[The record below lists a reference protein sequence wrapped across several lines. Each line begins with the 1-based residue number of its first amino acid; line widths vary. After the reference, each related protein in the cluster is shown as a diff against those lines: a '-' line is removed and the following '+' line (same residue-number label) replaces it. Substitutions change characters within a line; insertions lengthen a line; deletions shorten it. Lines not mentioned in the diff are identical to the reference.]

1 MRHVPLA
8 AVLVFSV
15 PVLSA
20 SVLSADAP
28 SPVAAEVEKGVKAYN
43 AQDIA
48 YYERVLS
55 PDAVY
60 IAEDGAIFAGKERV
74 LRVFSRIFGKTPVRQ
89 LPGALVGPQ
98 TTPSPATAL
107 PSPSPSPSP
116 VPGPVAEAL
125 AQVVEQRY
133 GSQLEAADLE
143 EIKKGIE
150 DNLQAADRLKKALK
164 LTNAD

>member
-89 LPGALVGPQ
+89 LAITDLTTGSRGEVAWARFKWTLTMGPDSRQGVSSILFARAGDAWQVLQIQSTATGHVMAGAP
-98 TTPSPATAL
+98 TPAASS
-107 PSPSPSPSP
+107 SPSPKP
-116 VPGPVAEAL
+116 
-125 AQVVEQRY
+125 
-133 GSQLEAADLE
+133 
-143 EIKKGIE
+143 
-150 DNLQAADRLKKALK
+150 
-164 LTNAD
+164 